1 MEIIPLHL
9 HIYIIFLFGR
19 GTVLVGKS
27 KDLLKSFYTSKSCQ
41 NYVKVQEKLSRTMA
55 LKPAPHLIL
64 SHFRTLHTAKKMG
77 IPNLAHPCHDTLRK
91 GSSKERDYPQTTRPI
106 IKIAFNV

>member
-27 KDLLKSFYTSKSCQ
+27 KEGLLKSFYTSKNCQ
-41 NYVKVQEKLSRTMA
+41 NCVKVQEKLSRTMA
-55 LKPAPHLIL
+55 LKPAPHLIFIPFQDLTYCQEDGNTKSSTPL
-64 SHFRTLHTAKKMG
+64 S
-77 IPNLAHPCHDTLRK
+77 
-91 GSSKERDYPQTTRPI
+91 
-106 IKIAFNV
+106 